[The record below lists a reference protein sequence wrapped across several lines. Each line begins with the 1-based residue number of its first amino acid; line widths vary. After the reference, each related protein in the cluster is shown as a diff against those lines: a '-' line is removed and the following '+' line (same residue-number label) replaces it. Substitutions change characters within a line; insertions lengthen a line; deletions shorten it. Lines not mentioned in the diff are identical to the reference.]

1 MKLTSDIMKR
11 KAVFANNSFWIIG
24 VAIGFSALVGC
35 SKCEECQLNGNTE
48 TLCETEFDSP
58 DAYENALADR
68 EANGATCTASG
79 GF

>member
-1 MKLTSDIMKR
+1 MLIFNTMKK
-11 KAVFANNSFWIIG
+11 KAVFANNRFLILL
-24 VAIGFSALVGC
+24 VAFGCTALISC
-35 SKCEECQLNGNTE
+35 SKCEECKLNGNTE

-68 EANGATCTASG
+68 EANGATCTSSG